1 MHGDLGLRSPWSGPG
16 NAAST
21 SHLLDWLIA
30 CSPVEPMCQHPGF
43 SGLGLHIVVME
54 IKMYRAGSHCA
65 GGGAEACI
73 MAAVTWPQPG
83 RTQRRRLL
91 GPWSLVSPA
100 FSRSHPFLRACSSG
114 TRSSPSQP
122 LVPSLRAELCPSS
135 FAPHCPAA
143 LPAPLPAGRLSSPRV
158 GYGTF
163 QRSLYSSP
171 WLGLKMLSL
180 AVFGQSLLL
189 LGALGPCV
197 EN

>member
-1 MHGDLGLRSPWSGPG
+1 MHGDLGLRSPWSSPG
-16 NAAST
+16 NAANT

-30 CSPVEPMCQHPGF
+30 CSPAEPMCQHPGF

-54 IKMYRAGSHCA
+54 IRMYRAGSHCA

-73 MAAVTWPQPG
+73 MAAVTWPRPG
-83 RTQRRRLL
+83 RTQRRLLL

-100 FSRSHPFLRACSSG
+100 FSQSHPFLRACSSG

-143 LPAPLPAGRLSSPRV
+143 LPAPLPRGPFQLSPGGIRHFPAQPLLKPVAGAEDAQFGRLWPEPPPLRGS
-158 GYGTF
+158 
-163 QRSLYSSP
+163 
-171 WLGLKMLSL
+171 W
-180 AVFGQSLLL
+180 
-189 LGALGPCV
+189 ALC
-197 EN
+197 